1 MKLGRVILKS
11 PYVVDLNNRE
21 MVDAAKI
28 ALYEDVMNAVKY
40 NELHTWI
47 DIIEDPDANEE
58 DIPEFL
64 IDEDE

>member
-11 PYVVDLNNRE
+11 SYVVDLNNRE